1 LLVWALEQLLRLV
14 EQEDLLEAVVIWDQL
29 LQDADLVA
37 LAVLLA
43 ALAKVQEVDLM
54 E

>member
-1 LLVWALEQLLRLV
+1 M

-29 LQDADLVA
+29 LQDVDLVA
-37 LAVLLA
+37 LEGLLA
-43 ALAKVQEVDLM
+43 AHAKAQEVDLM

>member
-1 LLVWALEQLLRLV
+1 MLVWALEQLLRLV

-29 LQDADLVA
+29 LEDADLVV
-37 LAVLLA
+37 LEVLLA
-43 ALAKVQEVDLM
+43 ALAMARVVDLM